1 MHKFVDTASTQAAK
15 LFGLY
20 PRKGA
25 LQVGSDADIVVY
37 DHDFRGKI
45 SAKTHHMNVD
55 YNSFEGMEIEGR
67 PHIVTVRGKVAAR
80 DGKFVGELGR
90 GKFLQREPNHF

>member
-37 DHDFRGKI
+37 DGNFRGKI
-45 SAKTHHMNVD
+45 SAKTHQMNVD
-55 YNSFEGMEIEGR
+55 YNSFEGMEIGGR
-67 PHIVTVRGKVAAR
+67 PHVVTVRGKVAAR
-80 DGKFVGELGR
+80 DGKFVGEFGR
-90 GKFLQREPNHF
+90 GKFLQREPSHF